1 MARPMT
7 MAEKILAA
15 HAGLEE
21 VVPGQ
26 LIECNLD
33 LVLSNDVTTP
43 IAIKEFNK
51 IGVDKVFDPTKIA
64 LVPDHYV
71 PNKGLPPLRRYAVI

>member
-1 MARPMT
+1 MPRPMT

-33 LVLSNDVTTP
+33 LVLSNDVTAP
-43 IAIKEFNK
+43 IAIKEFKK
-51 IGVDKVFDPTKIA
+51 IGVEKVSILPRSLWFPTTTYPIRTLRA
-64 LVPDHYV
+64 
-71 PNKGLPPLRRYAVI
+71 PNKPR

>member
-1 MARPMT
+1 MPRPMT

-33 LVLSNDVTTP
+33 LVLSNDVTALFLNSLM
-43 IAIKEFNK
+43 AI
-51 IGVDKVFDPTKIA
+51 G
-64 LVPDHYV
+64 
-71 PNKGLPPLRRYAVI
+71 AVRLA